1 MNWPI
6 IFGVLAAVGV
16 IWNVVTSLLIFSS
29 LQRRGIP
36 VSFLWLRALAPKYAH
51 QYKVI
56 TRQESGKT
64 GPLFYHWII
73 SINMAL
79 VFAVAAI
86 LVEMT

>member
-6 IFGVLAAVGV
+6 ILAIIAGVFV
-16 IWNVVTSLLIFSS
+16 IWNVVTSLLIYSS
-29 LQRRGIP
+29 LKQRGIP

-51 QYKVI
+51 QYRLI

-73 SINMAL
+73 SINVAL

-86 LVEMT
+86 LLKVT

>member
-73 SINMAL
+73 SINLAL
-79 VFAVAAI
+79 IFAVAAI
-86 LVEMT
+86 LSK

>member
-6 IFGVLAAVGV
+6 ILAIPAGVGV

-36 VSFLWLRALAPKYAH
+36 VSFIWLRALAPKYAN
-51 QYKVI
+51 QYRVI
-56 TRQESGKT
+56 TRRESGKT

-73 SINMAL
+73 SINLAL